1 MTQQV
6 PDTVEFDGKTWIT
19 WDMPLDGYFI
29 ERGMATSL
37 PGEGFQCTACNRGY
51 VAGWVIEGDLLRIK
65 TLISFGTNRN
75 AFRRVFGFWRC
86 KSIVA
91 IWFTGNLNLYGNEKP
106 SLERGLQLTVLR
118 GRVTQI
124 EIVQFG

>member
-19 WDMPLDGYFI
+19 FDMPLDGYFI

-37 PGEGFQCTACNRGY
+37 LGEGFHCTTCNRGY

-65 TLISFGTNRN
+65 SLISFGANRDL
-75 AFRRVFGFWRC
+75 FRRVFGCWRR

-91 IWFTGNLNLYGNEKP
+91 VWFTGDLYLYESEKP
-106 SLERGLQLTVLR
+106 SPERGLQLKVLR
-118 GRVTQI
+118 GRVTQT
-124 EIVQFG
+124 EIAQFG